1 MEPDEREDDYRWEL
15 PPTVLQ
21 KWRDA
26 LTAEPDESSETP
38 PPVVPYTP
46 AA

>member
-1 MEPDEREDDYRWEL
+1 METHDSEEEYRWEL

-21 KWRDA
+21 KWREA
-26 LTAEPDESSETP
+26 LSADVDEPSETP

>member
-1 MEPDEREDDYRWEL
+1 METHDSEEEYRWEL
-15 PPTVLQ
+15 PPTVLK

-26 LTAEPDESSETP
+26 IAADTDERSETP
-38 PPVVPYTP
+38 PPVVPCKP